1 MTAPEPALTRREI
14 QKMVDIVMKQ
24 AKGGTLMRGGDKP
37 YPSYHDQIAY
47 PKDYSVPKFKQFN
60 GL

>member
-1 MTAPEPALTRREI
+1 MIAPEPALTRREI

-24 AKGGTLMRGGDKP
+24 AKGGTLMREGDKP

-47 PKDYSVPKFKQFN
+47 PK
-60 GL
+60 G